1 MRAMWIALT
10 VAAALALGAGARAE
24 DVREVPVHFETGTSS
39 ATIKGSV
46 TGYAAIDYVLGAKA
60 GQTMQVEMKSDNGAN
75 SFNVQAPGG
84 KAAIGM
90 GETSGNA
97 WSGTL
102 PVDGDYRVRV
112 YLMRSAARRN
122 ESGHYTLT
130 VGITG
135 ASTGANAS
143 ANAGADAAM
152 GQAPAS
158 DAKVAGT
165 PYHATGMVPC
175 SVGPDPKGSAQC
187 SFGVIRGAS
196 GNAEV
201 RLAPV
206 GYDVALHPD
215 KVETVLIFHADSV
228 KSAKADDKVSATKQ
242 GDAWSIGV
250 NDFLFYSI
258 PDAVVVGG

>member
-1 MRAMWIALT
+1 MRALWIALT
-10 VAAALALGAGARAE
+10 LVAALALGAGARAE
-24 DVREVPVHFETGTSS
+24 DVREVPVHFKPGTSS

-60 GQTMQVEMKSDNGAN
+60 GQTMTVEMQTDNGAN

-84 KAAIGM
+84 EAAIGS
-90 GETSGNA
+90 GETSNNA
-97 WSGTL
+97 WSGPL
-102 PVDGDYRVRV
+102 PVDGEYRVRV

-122 ESGHYTLT
+122 ETGHYTLT
-130 VGITG
+130 VGI
-135 ASTGANAS
+135 AGANAK
-143 ANAGADAAM
+143 AGADADAGAAM

-165 PYHATGMVPC
+165 PYHATGTVPC

-206 GYDVALHPD
+206 GYDVVLHPD
-215 KVETVLIFHADSV
+215 KVETVLIFHGDSV
-228 KSAKADDKVSATKQ
+228 KSAKASDKLTATKQ
-242 GDAWSIGV
+242 GDEWSIGV
-250 NDFLFYSI
+250 NEFLFYSI
-258 PDAVVVGG
+258 PDVVIVGG